1 MTVRILAV
9 CGNGQGSSMIMKM
22 KVDQFLTQSKISTM
36 PITRQ
41 ILSAWMGM
49 ADWSILA
56 PPMMQGFASIG
67 LAFMAVII
75 LIALAYMLFAGR
87 ALRAEEDAEKQL
99 AEASAQ

>member
-1 MTVRILAV
+1 MGMVEITGCIWAV
-9 CGNGQGSSMIMKM
+9 K
-22 KVDQFLTQSKISTM
+22 LTGM
-36 PITRQ
+36 
-41 ILSAWMGM
+41 SARMGM

-75 LIALAYMLFAGR
+75 LIALAYMFFAGR
-87 ALRAEEDAEKQL
+87 TLRAEEMLENAL

>member
-1 MTVRILAV
+1 MGMVEIFGCVWAV
-9 CGNGQGSSMIMKM
+9 K
-22 KVDQFLTQSKISTM
+22 LTGM
-36 PITRQ
+36 
-41 ILSAWMGM
+41 SARMGM

-75 LIALAYMLFAGR
+75 LIALAYMFFAGR
-87 ALRAEEDAEKQL
+87 ARAEEDAEKQL